1 MAEGQQTAS
10 WSELLRG
17 GNGLR
22 TLALAGGVAVH
33 AINMYIVAT
42 ILPSVV
48 QDIGGLPYYSWNMTL
63 FVVAS
68 ILTSALSPRLIV
80 TCGPRHAFLLA
91 LGVFS
96 LGTVFCALAPRM
108 GWMLIGR
115 TLQGL
120 GGGALL
126 GLSYSSVR
134 IVFPERLWPK
144 TTALLSSMWGLATLC
159 GPAIGGMFA
168 QAGLWR
174 WSFWSVIVA
183 AFGLALAVQSQIA
196 VKASTPQQSRSIAF
210 VQIGLM
216 MVSVLVVSVASLS
229 PQTWRNLLGV
239 AVGALLTA
247 VIVRVDRRS
256 RNGNDNGSRLMPDGA
271 YELLKMGG
279 AYACTV
285 LLSVSITM
293 EMFVPYFLQVLHG
306 QTPLAAGYLAA
317 VMSVGWTLGTFYSA
331 SRNETAVQ
339 RMLRFGPT
347 VTAVCIVLLALLT
360 ALPVFDDR
368 LIAASAVLIPLLG
381 TGMGMGICWPHLL
394 THIYKTAP
402 AGQENMASSA
412 VITVQL
418 YAMAFGA
425 ALGGMIA
432 NAAGFIDPGGVE
444 GTRSAALAL
453 LLSFALPPALSI
465 YFALWLARARMR
477 WSRG

>member
-1 MAEGQQTAS
+1 LKTMDSAGEPQSAS

-17 GNGLR
+17 GNWIR

-33 AINMYIVAT
+33 AVNMYIVAT

-48 QDIGGLPYYSWNMTL
+48 QDIGGLSYYSWNMTL

-68 ILTSALSPRLIV
+68 IFTSALSPRLMAA
-80 TCGPRHAFLLA
+80 CGPRRAFLLA
-91 LGVFS
+91 LAVFA
-96 LGTVFCALAPRM
+96 LGTVCCALAPDM
-108 GWMLIGR
+108 GWMLGGR

-144 TTALLSSMWGLATLC
+144 TTALLSSMWGIATLL

-174 WSFWSVIVA
+174 WSFWSVILIVIA
-183 AFGLALAVQSQIA
+183 LALAVNAQIA
-196 VKASTPQQSRSIAF
+196 TKVSTPQQSRGIAV

-216 MVSVLVVSVASLS
+216 MVSVLIVSIASLS

-239 AVGALLTA
+239 SVGAVLTLIIVA
-247 VIVRVDRRS
+247 VDQRS
-256 RNGNDNGSRLMPDGA
+256 RSRLMPDGA
-271 YELLKMGG
+271 YDLRKLGS

-285 LLSVSITM
+285 LLSTSITM
-293 EMFVPYFLQVLHG
+293 EIFIPYFLQTLHG

-317 VMSVGWTLGTFYSA
+317 VMSVGWTLGTFGSA
-331 SRNETAVQ
+331 SRKEAHIQ
-339 RMLRFGPT
+339 HMLRLAPVLT
-347 VTAVCIVLLALLT
+347 TVCIVLFALLT
-360 ALPVFDDR
+360 ALPFTDP
-368 LIAASAVLIPLLG
+368 LLAASAVFVPLLG
-381 TGMGMGICWPHLL
+381 IGLGMGVCWPHML
-394 THIYKTAP
+394 THIYKAAP

-418 YAMAFGA
+418 YAIAFGA

-432 NAAGFIDPGGVE
+432 NAAGFIDPGGVD

-453 LLSFALPPALSI
+453 LLAFALPSALSV
-465 YFALWLARARMR
+465 YFTIWLARVRKGA
-477 WSRG
+477 